1 MYFSLIPPEIT
12 SGNIYTGP
20 GSGPLLE
27 AATAW
32 ERLAGELQSAVGEYN
47 AVVAG
52 LTGESWSGPS
62 AASMAAAAGPYAEW
76 MSSTAARAAEAAA
89 QAQAAAAAY
98 ETVYAA
104 VVPPQAVSANRAQ
117 LMSLLAT
124 NVIGQNTA
132 AIAATEAQYLQMWA
146 QDAAA
151 MHAYA
156 ASSAAATKISAFT
169 EPPATTSGSAAT
181 TASTAAASSGWNP
194 ILQVGA
200 DLATQYNSF
209 FNNLLNGLTGT
220 PDAGAAFSGLYSAMK
235 VPLGLTTQFNASS
248 LAAQFP
254 IQNFLKFA
262 PPLAR
267 ALTEIPATRLGA
279 GLGLSSSLSGGLAST
294 VSAGMGEA
302 NLVGS
307 LSVPPAW
314 AGQSPAIRLAVSAMP
329 GAGAAG
335 APAALPAGMLGQ
347 MALGGMTGGAVG
359 SSVPRVAGAAAGR
372 TRVTAGMGAST
383 PARIDK
389 VLAKLRH
396 QPETVQH
403 WNTDQAGLDSLL
415 DELSRKPGIHAVH
428 LKDAKKAAK
437 TT

>member
-1 MYFSLIPPEIT
+1 MYFSFIPPEII

-20 GSGPLLE
+20 GSGPLLA

-32 ERLAGELQSAVGEYN
+32 ERLSGELQSAAGEYN

-52 LTGESWSGPS
+52 LTAESWAGPS
-62 AASMAAAAGPYAEW
+62 AASMAAAAGPYAAW
-76 MSSTAARAAEAAA
+76 MSVTAEQAAEAAA

-98 ETVYAA
+98 ETVFAA
-104 VVPPQAVSANRAQ
+104 VVPPQVVSANRTQ
-117 LMSLLAT
+117 LMALMAT
-124 NVIGQNTA
+124 NVVGQNTA
-132 AIAATEAQYLQMWA
+132 AIAATEAQYLEMWA

-156 ASSAAATKISAFT
+156 SSSAAATKVRSFT
-169 EPPATTSGSAAT
+169 EPPATTNGAA
-181 TASTAAASSGWNP
+181 APAAASAAGNP
-194 ILQVGA
+194 ILQFGA
-200 DLATQYNSF
+200 DMANQYTSF
-209 FNNLLNGLTGT
+209 FNNLLNTMAGT
-220 PDAGAAFSGLYSAMK
+220 PDAGSTFSALYSAAK
-235 VPLGLTTQFNASS
+235 VPLGMTTQFNASS

-262 PPLAR
+262 PPLGR
-267 ALTEIPATRLGA
+267 VPTEIPATGLGA
-279 GLGLSSSLSGGLAST
+279 GLAMNSSLPGGLGST

-307 LSVPPAW
+307 LAAPPAW
-314 AGQSPAIRLAVSAMP
+314 AGQSPAIRVAVNAVP
-329 GAGAAG
+329 NAGAVG
-335 APAALPAGMLGQ
+335 APAAIQGNVLGQ

-372 TRVTAGMGAST
+372 TRVTTGMGATT

-389 VLAKLRH
+389 VLARLRH

-428 LKDAKKAAK
+428 LKGAKKA
-437 TT
+437 TTTPAP